1 MRKFREEGPE
11 ERTGLG
17 LSKNKE
23 EREHRLPMLEARGK
37 RGVDIQVQVCVVEK
51 QNRQGQISGS
61 VGVIGTTTKGCGCR
75 ENTYW
80 QASCQT
86 RSEERASRL

>member
-37 RGVDIQVQVCVVEK
+37 KRG
-51 QNRQGQISGS
+51 RYTGPSLRSG
-61 VGVIGTTTKGCGCR
+61 KA
-75 ENTYW
+75 E
-80 QASCQT
+80 QT
-86 RSEERASRL
+86 RSDIRKCGGHWDNHKRLWLP